1 MMLLRIRRT
10 LAAKGTRG
18 FLHFEKVL
26 KSNDIN
32 NNGLLNL
39 DQFRSVI
46 KEQKIDITN
55 VEATNLFGIFDSN
68 KTGQIDYLEFLQTLK
83 GEIPEYR
90 RIIIDR
96 IWEKMKVDE

>member
-18 FLHFEKVL
+18 FLYFEKVL
-26 KSNDIN
+26 KGIDTN

-55 VEATNLFGIFDSN
+55 V
-68 KTGQIDYLEFLQTLK
+68 
-83 GEIPEYR
+83 
-90 RIIIDR
+90 
-96 IWEKMKVDE
+96 